1 MSITVAV
8 CTYNRAESLRRTLES
23 FTQQTVLL
31 SAQWQLWIVDNNSDD
46 HTKRIIESFSHKL
59 PLSYLFVAEQGLSAA
74 RNAMVDVCQT
84 KYLFFT
90 DDDVSVHEGWVSE
103 LFSAVKRYP
112 EAGYFGGRILPRWD
126 SQRPGWL
133 KDLDLPMI
141 SSLYCYF
148 ELGDTERIFGM
159 NDPMPFGANMGF
171 KIESLRSAGPFR
183 TDLGPMGLVPGRG
196 DDAEMIMRLRQKK
209 ALGVYLPN
217 AICYHEFSMKRMRIG
232 YLYRYGFEK
241 GRAAMLTGSTAK
253 GSHYRQL
260 EFAVKGLVQLLKGRG
275 DRFRQCVVNIGIQRG
290 LMLERGRKK
299 IPRQA

>member
-8 CTYNRAESLRRTLES
+8 CTFNRAESLRRTLES
-23 FTQQTVLL
+23 FTQQAGVL
-31 SAQWQLWIVDNNSDD
+31 SDQWQLWIVDNNSND
-46 HTKRIIESFSHKL
+46 HTKRVIESFFQKL

-90 DDDVSVHEGWVSE
+90 DDDVSVHERWVSE
-103 LFSAVKRYP
+103 LFSAVTRCP

-126 SQRPGWL
+126 VPRPGWL

-148 ELGDTERIFGM
+148 ELGDTERSFSM

-171 KIESLRSAGPFR
+171 KVENLRNAGPFR

-196 DDAEMIMRLRQKK
+196 DDSDMIQRLRL
-209 ALGVYLPN
+209 ADISGVYLPN
-217 AICYHEFSMKRMRIG
+217 AICYHEFSLQRMRIG

-241 GRAAMLTGSTAK
+241 GKAASLTDSAPNGSLWRQVVYGAK
-253 GSHYRQL
+253 GL
-260 EFAVKGLVQLLKGRG
+260 LQLLKGRG
-275 DRFRQCVVNIGIQRG
+275 DRFRQCVINIGIQRG
-290 LMLERGRKK
+290 LVFKTKRGRLS
-299 IPRQA
+299 P